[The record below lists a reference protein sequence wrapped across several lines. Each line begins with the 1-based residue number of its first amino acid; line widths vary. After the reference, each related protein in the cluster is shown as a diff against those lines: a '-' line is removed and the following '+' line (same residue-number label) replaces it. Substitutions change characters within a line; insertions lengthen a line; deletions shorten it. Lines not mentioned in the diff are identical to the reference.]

1 MMEGGRKILDAREYR
16 ILKMVKA
23 GRKDER
29 EEGGGRKKGKKRE
42 MEKRRFFSGD
52 KER

>member
-1 MMEGGRKILDAREYR
+1 MEGGRKTLDAREYR

-29 EEGGGRKKGKKRE
+29 EEGGGKKRE